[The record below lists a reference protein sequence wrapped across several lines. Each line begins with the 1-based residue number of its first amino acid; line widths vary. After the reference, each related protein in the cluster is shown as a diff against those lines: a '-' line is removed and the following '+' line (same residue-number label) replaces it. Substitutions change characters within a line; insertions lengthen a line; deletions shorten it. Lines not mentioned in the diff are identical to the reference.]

1 MTTNPNNAVGTNGAY
16 SGRTSPN
23 AFNDVLAIMGGRG
36 VVSGWACSPDS
47 GMDVTIGGNG
57 SVRDVA
63 VAEDNAGNRV
73 TVNNISQAPISLT
86 IPAAPASNSRI
97 DAIVA
102 YVENPPMGTS
112 TDTDNPGPV
121 GLIIVS
127 GAVASTPT
135 VPDDNTIRTAIT
147 ADGAAGATAY
157 YVILA
162 TVTVANG
169 TTTITSGLIS
179 AGANAFLDKTYPV
192 GSIYMSAT
200 LSTPAQVA
208 TALGGGTWVAWGAG
222 RVPVGVD
229 TNDTDFDTTE
239 ETGGSK
245 THRHDFKIGTRFWYG
260 VPIGD
265 SYANNDQGAWSYSQS
280 KFSKSHTQITG
291 SISCSRNS
299 ALTASISAENPDIHE
314 SVGDT
319 DTSSSLQPYITCY
332 MYKRTA

>member
-36 VVSGWACSPDS
+36 VVSGWVCSPDS
-47 GMDVTIGGNG
+47 GMDVTIGGSG

-208 TALGGGTWVAWGAG
+208 TALGGGTWVAWGSG
-222 RVPVGVD
+222 KVPVGVD
-229 TNDTDFDTTE
+229 TNDTNFDTVE

-245 THRHDFKIGTRFWYG
+245 THRHDFKVGMAAFYSSAICGENSDWG
-260 VPIGD
+260 HW
-265 SYANNDQGAWSYSQS
+265 GAWSYAQN
-280 KFSKSHTQITG
+280 KYAKSYGFEGQHNTN
-291 SISCSRNS
+291 RNS
-299 ALTASISAENPDIHE
+299 ALQTSLTAASEQTRYT
-314 SVGDT
+314 VGDT
-319 DTSSSLQPYITCY
+319 DTASSLQPYITCY

>member
-36 VVSGWACSPDS
+36 VVSGWACGPDS
-47 GMDVTIGGNG
+47 GMDVTIGGSG

-73 TVNNISQAPISLT
+73 TINNISQAPISLT

-127 GAVASTPT
+127 GAVDSTPT

-179 AGANAFLDKTYPV
+179 AGTNAFLDKTYPV

-208 TALGGGTWVAWGAG
+208 TALGGGTWVAWGSG
-222 RVPVGVD
+222 RVPVGVNTSD
-229 TNDTDFDTTE
+229 IDFNTVE
-239 ETGGSK
+239 KTGGSK
-245 THRHDFKIGTRFWYG
+245 ELQEHAHTMQVNNIAYYKAGGGQIDFSSGAGGDFWSSPNNPETNLAGTG
-260 VPIGD
+260 
-265 SYANNDQGAWSYSQS
+265 QS
-280 KFSKSHTQITG
+280 G
-291 SISCSRNS
+291 N
-299 ALTASISAENPDIHE
+299 
-314 SVGDT
+314 
-319 DTSSSLQPYITCY
+319 LQPYITCY

>member
-36 VVSGWACSPDS
+36 VVSGWVCSPDS
-47 GMDVTIGGNG
+47 GMDVTVGGSG

-222 RVPVGVD
+222 RVPVGVNA
-229 TNDTDFDTTE
+229 NDTDFDTVE
-239 ETGGSK
+239 KTGGSK
-245 THRHDFKIGTRFWYG
+245 ELQEHDHSLPMSNIAYYVSDNSGQTDFYGASPNRGCQFGSGTTDNAG
-260 VPIGD
+260 TG
-265 SYANNDQGAWSYSQS
+265 QS
-280 KFSKSHTQITG
+280 G
-291 SISCSRNS
+291 N
-299 ALTASISAENPDIHE
+299 
-314 SVGDT
+314 
-319 DTSSSLQPYITCY
+319 LQPYITCY

>member
-36 VVSGWACSPDS
+36 VVSGWVCSPDS
-47 GMDVTIGGNG
+47 GMDVTIGGSG

-169 TTTITSGLIS
+169 TTTITSGVIN
-179 AGANAFLDKTYPV
+179 AGASATIGTQNIADNAITSAKIASGAITNAKLGSQSVKASNVDLSTFGKVLYNDVSGTNGTVNLNDDTQNYDYIEIYYRDADNDYSYVKVYSPYNKQVCLTANRV
-192 GSIYMSAT
+192 GSGALWVKTATHAIGHTAIGSSIFGSCQVTEGFSFDATNPIYIM
-200 LSTPAQVA
+200 
-208 TALGGGTWVAWGAG
+208 
-222 RVPVGVD
+222 RVVG
-229 TNDTDFDTTE
+229 
-239 ETGGSK
+239 
-245 THRHDFKIGTRFWYG
+245 
-260 VPIGD
+260 
-265 SYANNDQGAWSYSQS
+265 
-280 KFSKSHTQITG
+280 
-291 SISCSRNS
+291 
-299 ALTASISAENPDIHE
+299 
-314 SVGDT
+314 
-319 DTSSSLQPYITCY
+319 
-332 MYKRTA
+332 YKNVL